1 MEIGLLKRS
10 HSISHL
16 LDNQSMTVLLTN
28 DDGIDAPGLAALQQA
43 LGSQGIIVAPLQPH
57 SGCSHQVTTHRPIHI
72 EQRSETAYA
81 VEGTPVD
88 CVRVALS
95 ELGLKP
101 TLVLSGINAGGN
113 LGADVYISGTVA
125 AVREAALYRI
135 PGIAI
140 SHYIYQR
147 QPIDWPQATAL
158 TALALDKLMQRPL
171 APGCF
176 WNVNLPHLPIDAPE
190 PAIQLCPLC
199 TQPLPAVYQRLESG
213 ALTYAANYRQRAR
226 DPGSDVEVCFSGQI
240 AVTPI
245 QLWGQPEITTL
256 DAISF

>member
-1 MEIGLLKRS
+1 
-10 HSISHL
+10 
-16 LDNQSMTVLLTN
+16 MTVLLTN

-43 LGSQGIIVAPLQPH
+43 LGQSAIIVAPLYPH
-57 SGCSHQVTTHRPIHI
+57 SGCSHQVTTHRPIRV

-88 CVRVALS
+88 CVRVAIS
-95 ELGLKP
+95 ELGLNP
-101 TLVLSGINAGGN
+101 TRVLSGINAGGN

-125 AVREAALYRI
+125 AVREAVLYRI

-147 QPIDWPQATAL
+147 QPIDWPQAATYTSL
-158 TALALDKLMQRPL
+158 VLDKLMQLPL
-171 APGCF
+171 SPGSF
-176 WNVNLPHLPIDAPE
+176 WNVNLPHLPANAPE
-190 PAIQLCPLC
+190 PALQLCPLC
-199 TQPLPAVYQRLESG
+199 TQPLPAIYQRLESG
-213 ALTYAANYRQRAR
+213 ELAYAANYRQRAR

-245 QLWGQPEITTL
+245 HLWGQSEITAL
-256 DAISF
+256 ESISV